1 VCVRMDVG
9 LASKTMVYF
18 LLIRRMGGTSQPL
31 TCALCAAWRAAG
43 FLQDVGTRARLTT
56 LIGKSD
62 HEQKIYKRGFLNKT
76 SPHRKHWKRR

>member
-9 LASKTMVYF
+9 LASVLF
-18 LLIRRMGGTSQPL
+18 ADTSYGRNLTQPL
-31 TCALCAAWRAAG
+31 TCTLCAAWRAAG

-56 LIGKSD
+56 LIGKID